1 MSGTED
7 EEYEVEKILGKRK
20 RQGGIEYL
28 IKWAGY
34 DNSQNTWEPEENLDC
49 ADRIKDFE
57 EKNKAAELAK
67 KEKKTRERKK
77 STEKRRKRSTR
88 SQKHEISEMPTI
100 HEPKVPPLRITGLK
114 RKHSEEIEEAVE
126 FTDQIRIE
134 TNFVEVRKGEFA
146 EMRPNPLD
154 TAGQQFVSQFER
166 LYEAENSEESKSED
180 ESESENIEEDP
191 WSDPAK
197 IGFNR
202 GFEPL
207 KIHESVQDSDDQIY
221 FVVEWKNSKIIDF
234 VKREECNKKCPKL
247 VCEFYEEMMNE
258 MLHEWDGIYDL
269 DSEDEIDKLDQ
280 MLTSASISNSLEQ
293 EVYLEAGSSGLQ
305 EKDSSSGI
313 LTKRAF
319 NPKDPLNL
327 EEVDSDS
334 PPTMEKLSPE
344 KMSPTSS

>member
-57 EKNKAAELAK
+57 EKSKAAELAK

-134 TNFVEVRKGEFA
+134 TNFVEVRTGEFA

-166 LYEAENSEESKSED
+166 LYEAESSDESKSED
-180 ESESENIEEDP
+180 ESESENIEENP

-234 VKREECNKKCPKL
+234 VKREECNKKCPTL
-247 VCEFYEEMMNE
+247 VCEFYEELMNE

-319 NPKDPLNL
+319 NSKDPLNL

-334 PPTMEKLSPE
+334 PPTMEKLSP
-344 KMSPTSS
+344 TSS